1 VTFEARLL
9 AWSYANFSLRI
20 DSLICAPAK
29 ITVVV
34 GPNGAGKSTLLKCL
48 ALVHAVPKGTVFVDG
63 RDLGELRGAERAR
76 LVGYVP
82 QEPAFTFNYA
92 VRDFVLMGRAA
103 YLSPFESPGPADVRL
118 AEEALR
124 FVGLEGFGDRPF
136 LELSS
141 GERRLI
147 LVARTLAQ
155 ESGILLLD
163 EPTTF
168 LDPRHELEVM
178 ELCRRLAATRGK
190 TLLVALH
197 SLDMAVRYADEL
209 VVMKAGRVVASGPP
223 AEILSETLL
232 RNVYEIDMRLATF
245 EGRLFVVRQSGSVR
259 HEFSAPDRG
268 FNPPPRS

>member
-1 VTFEARLL
+1 MTLEARHL
-9 AWSYANFSLRI
+9 AWSYADFDLRVESLV
-20 DSLICAPAK
+20 CAPSE

-48 ALVHAVPKGTVFVDG
+48 GLVHPVPKGTVFAAG
-63 RDLGELRGAERAR
+63 RDLTEVRGGERAR

-82 QEPAFTFNYA
+82 QEPSFTFNYA
-92 VRDFVLMGRAA
+92 VRDFVLTGRAA
-103 YLSPFESPGPADVRL
+103 YLSPFASPAASDVRL

-124 FVGLEGFGDRPF
+124 FVGLAGFGDRSF

-141 GERRLI
+141 GERRLV

-155 ESGILLLD
+155 ESRALLLD
-163 EPTTF
+163 EPTSF

-178 ELCRRLAATRGK
+178 ELCRRLAAGGK

-209 VVMKAGRVVASGPP
+209 VVMKAGRIVAAGPP
-223 AEILSETLL
+223 AGILSESLL
-232 RNVYEIDMRLATF
+232 RSVYEIEMRLVTV
-245 EGRLFVVRQSGSVR
+245 EGRILVLR
-259 HEFSAPDRG
+259 
-268 FNPPPRS
+268 